1 MTAGSGCSPGS
12 AVPAAGP
19 WARRDDLPGWNRSVF
34 PAGPAGSYQRPG
46 LSLRSRGSG
55 TAGAVCEAAIIR
67 RSGSSLRV
75 GSHVTTSSWAAVRY
89 HVARIGGP
97 PGIRAGGWW
106 PVSLRRLVGGG
117 VIADRRRHEGWVGLG
132 RWPKIPCGEDVRHR
146 ASHDRYE
153 SGLRD
158 GSADFE
164 RSWTLASI
172 PASAAHLAASCRSAL
187 CAGLPAAASAPSL
200 RHEQAAPCL
209 STPRRRVLPHAR
221 TKSIDFRQSRWR
233 GEVGLLRR
241 RGGIL
246 TTYGGSGRRCSRR
259 PARRAGRRAG
269 RPGDLPGV
277 RA

>member
-1 MTAGSGCSPGS
+1 M
-12 AVPAAGP
+12 PAAGP

-55 TAGAVCEAAIIR
+55 TAGAVCEAAITR
-67 RSGSSLRV
+67 RSGSSRRV

-132 RWPKIPCGEDVRHR
+132 RWPKIPCGEDVRHK

-158 GSADFE
+158 GSLTSSGPGRWPPSLRRQRIWLPVAG
-164 RSWTLASI
+164 R
-172 PASAAHLAASCRSAL
+172 P
-187 CAGLPAAASAPSL
+187 CARGLPAAASAPSL
-200 RHEQAAPCL
+200 RHGF
-209 STPRRRVLPHAR
+209 PR
-221 TKSIDFRQSRWR
+221 
-233 GEVGLLRR
+233 
-241 RGGIL
+241 
-246 TTYGGSGRRCSRR
+246 
-259 PARRAGRRAG
+259 
-269 RPGDLPGV
+269 
-277 RA
+277 